1 MDKLFQIG
9 DFTFRLCCPAEVTPP
24 ENFMK
29 FEIGSGFPGQRES
42 GQVEESG
49 AVKAPECTYH
59 IEVSDHLPEPDGKIV
74 ARRPDLLVF
83 QRQAEG
89 DSQLL
94 ESRLIGVKG
103 RPDPYACYRETSANR
118 AEILLMQDELRD
130 LHIDP
135 LFTSLLAL
143 ERRLVRKDQM
153 VLHCAYVEY
162 RGEAIL
168 FSAPSETGKTTQAG
182 LWEKYRG
189 SRTVNGDRSLL
200 GKKEGGWIAQGWP
213 VCGTS
218 EVCHNEAIP
227 IKAVVMLSQAKGNR
241 AEKLK
246 PGQAFPLLYSQIT
259 VNKWN
264 MQDHLHTMDLI
275 EDFLGS
281 VPVIH
286 LGCTISEEAVECL
299 EEALRSLDA

>member
-9 DFTFRLCCPAEVTPP
+9 DFIFRLCCPAEVMPP

-103 RPDPYACYRETSANR
+103 RAGSLCLLPGDKCESGGDPS
-118 AEILLMQDELRD
+118 D
-130 LHIDP
+130 
-135 LFTSLLAL
+135 
-143 ERRLVRKDQM
+143 
-153 VLHCAYVEY
+153 
-162 RGEAIL
+162 
-168 FSAPSETGKTTQAG
+168 AG
-182 LWEKYRG
+182 
-189 SRTVNGDRSLL
+189 
-200 GKKEGGWIAQGWP
+200 
-213 VCGTS
+213 
-218 EVCHNEAIP
+218 
-227 IKAVVMLSQAKGNR
+227 
-241 AEKLK
+241 
-246 PGQAFPLLYSQIT
+246 
-259 VNKWN
+259 
-264 MQDHLHTMDLI
+264 
-275 EDFLGS
+275 
-281 VPVIH
+281 
-286 LGCTISEEAVECL
+286 
-299 EEALRSLDA
+299 